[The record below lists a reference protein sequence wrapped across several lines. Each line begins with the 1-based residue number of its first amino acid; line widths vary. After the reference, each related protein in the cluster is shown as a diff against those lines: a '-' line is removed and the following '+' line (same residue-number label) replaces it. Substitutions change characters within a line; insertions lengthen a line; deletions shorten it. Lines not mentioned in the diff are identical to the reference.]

1 MNELNLRECVIE
13 LKKGNFDIFDSFYET
28 VKNQVFYNI
37 LALTKSYDL
46 AEDLL
51 QETFVSFLKNIEKVN
66 EDKSILGYLITISR
80 NLTMDYFR
88 SHSRLREI
96 DEINDDLS
104 SHDESTVDRD
114 LLLDQIEKI
123 LKEKEFEIFTLH
135 VLSEL
140 TFEEISKIIH
150 KPLGTVLWSYNNS
163 IKKLQKELKV

>member
-1 MNELNLRECVIE
+1 MNELNLREHVIE
-13 LKKGNFDIFDSFYET
+13 LKKGNFEMFDSFYES
-28 VKNQVFYNI
+28 VKSQVFYNI

-46 AEDLL
+46 AEDIL

-66 EDKSILGYLITISR
+66 ENSSILGYLMVVSK

-88 SHSRLREI
+88 SHSRTREL

-104 SHDESTVDRD
+104 TNDQSTIDQE
-114 LLLDQIEKI
+114 LLLERIEKI
-123 LKEKEFEIFTLH
+123 LKEKEFQIFTLH
-135 VLSEL
+135 VLSDM
-140 TFEEISKIIH
+140 TFDEISKLIH